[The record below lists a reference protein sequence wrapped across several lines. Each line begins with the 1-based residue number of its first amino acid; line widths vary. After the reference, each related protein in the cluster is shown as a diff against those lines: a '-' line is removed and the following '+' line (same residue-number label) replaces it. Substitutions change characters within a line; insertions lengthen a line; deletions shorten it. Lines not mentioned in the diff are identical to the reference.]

1 MELTTKAFR
10 FAFEPDSLEKIKK
23 FDNWQ
28 QILEEELVK
37 AHEKADALLQM
48 RAKKIA
54 PYQSGE
60 LHDHFDVSPIS
71 PYESMLTNDAPH
83 AFRREYGFSGMTDS
97 LGRYFPVD
105 QGAYYM
111 SITLQ
116 MNKTNVGKLFGT
128 ALDSALARLGVM

>member
-1 MELTTKAFR
+1 VELTTKAFR
-10 FAFEPDSLEKIKK
+10 FAFEPDSLDKIKK
-23 FDNWQ
+23 FENWQ

-60 LHDHFDVSPIS
+60 LYDHFDVNPIS
-71 PYESMLTNDAPH
+71 PYESTVFNDSPYAW
-83 AFRREYGFSGMTDS
+83 RREEGFSGMTDS

-105 QGAYYM
+105 KGTYYM
-111 SITLQ
+111 AITLQ
-116 MNKTNVGKLFGT
+116 MNTTNVGKLFGT